1 MRGVY
6 KEIEVELD
14 DDDIEFY
21 LKDMKD
27 DELRRIGFI
36 RTSTKANLDDVKKD
50 FVEFLKVY
58 KPDVYSYQDILLDKI
73 KKVLDL

>member
-1 MRGVY
+1 MRSFY

-21 LKDMKD
+21 LKDMND

-36 RTSTKANLDDVKKD
+36 RTSTKANLDDVKRD

>member
-1 MRGVY
+1 MRSVY

-21 LKDMKD
+21 LKDMND

-36 RTSTKANLDDVKKD
+36 RTSTKVNLDDVKRD

-58 KPDVYSYQDILLDKI
+58 KPEVYSYQDILLDKI

>member
-1 MRGVY
+1 MRSVY

-21 LKDMKD
+21 LKDMND
-27 DELRRIGFI
+27 DELRRIGLI

-58 KPDVYSYQDILLDKI
+58 KPEVYSYQDILLDKI

>member
-1 MRGVY
+1 MRGFY

>member
-1 MRGVY
+1 MRSFY

-14 DDDIEFY
+14 DNDIEFY
-21 LKDMKD
+21 LKDMND

-36 RTSTKANLDDVKKD
+36 RTSTKVNLDDVKRD

-58 KPDVYSYQDILLDKI
+58 KPEVYSYQDILLDKI

>member
-1 MRGVY
+1 MRSFY

-14 DDDIEFY
+14 DNDIEFY
-21 LKDMKD
+21 LKDMND

-36 RTSTKANLDDVKKD
+36 RTSTKVNLDDVKRD

>member
-1 MRGVY
+1 MSNFY

-14 DDDIEFY
+14 DEDIKFY
-21 LKDMKD
+21 LNDMKD

-36 RTSTKANLDDVKKD
+36 RTSTEANLDDVKRD

-58 KPDVYSYQDILLDKI
+58 EPGVYTHQAILLDKI
-73 KKVLDL
+73 KKVLGI

>member
-1 MRGVY
+1 MRSVY

>member
-1 MRGVY
+1 MRSFY

-14 DDDIEFY
+14 DNDIEFY
-21 LKDMKD
+21 LKDMND

-36 RTSTKANLDDVKKD
+36 RTSTKANIDDVKKD

-58 KPDVYSYQDILLDKI
+58 KPEVYSYQDILLDKI

>member
-1 MRGVY
+1 MRNFY

-14 DDDIEFY
+14 DEDIKFY
-21 LKDMKD
+21 LNDMKD

-36 RTSTKANLDDVKKD
+36 RTSTKANLDDVKRD

-58 KPDVYSYQDILLDKI
+58 EPGVYTHQDILLDKI
-73 KKVLDL
+73 KKVLDI